1 MPWLVAITSKHA
13 RARAELEHAGFE
25 AYTPLI
31 KERKTVRGRRR
42 WLIGYLFGRYFFVRY
57 CDRWAKILAVRHVD
71 DMIRHENGWPP
82 LVTDAEIASLK
93 AREIGGFIALK
104 TGLRVGQI
112 VRAKNGLFMG
122 QTGIF
127 AGALSKGD
135 RETAFFEFMGQRSRI
150 EFAPGVLMAA

>member
-42 WLIGYLFGRYFFVRY
+42 WLIGYLFGRYFFVKY
-57 CDRWAKILAVRHVD
+57 CDGWMRILG
-71 DMIRHENGWPP
+71 IRHIDDIITHDDGKPP
-82 LVTDAEIASLK
+82 LVFDHEIASLK

-135 RETAFFEFMGQRSRI
+135 RETAFFEFMGQRSKI

>member
-13 RARAELEHAGFE
+13 RARAELERAGFE

-42 WLIGYLFGRYFFVRY
+42 WLIGYLFGRYFFVKY
-57 CDRWAKILAVRHVD
+57 CDGWMRILGIRHVD
-71 DMIRHENGWPP
+71 DMLRHENGWPP

-122 QTGIF
+122 QTGTF
-127 AGALSKGD
+127 AGTLSKGD

>member
-42 WLIGYLFGRYFFVRY
+42 WLIGYLFGRYFFVKY
-57 CDRWAKILAVRHVD
+57 CDGWMRILG
-71 DMIRHENGWPP
+71 IRHIDDIITHDDGKPP
-82 LVTDAEIASLK
+82 LVFDHEIASLK